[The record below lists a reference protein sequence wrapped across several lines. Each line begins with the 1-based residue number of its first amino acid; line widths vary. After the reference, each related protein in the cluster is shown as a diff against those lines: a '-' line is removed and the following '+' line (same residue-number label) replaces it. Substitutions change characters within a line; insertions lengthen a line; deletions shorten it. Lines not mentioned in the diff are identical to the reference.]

1 MELYF
6 KDLDSSQTDET
17 LMHAGDELSADLHED
32 TAEDIAFAELSDRVY
47 AAGLVY

>member
-6 KDLDSSQTDET
+6 KDLESNDHPDDATAMVACDGSESHDET
-17 LMHAGDELSADLHED
+17 ADDVAL
-32 TAEDIAFAELSDRVY
+32 AELSERVY

>member
-6 KDLDSSQTDET
+6 KDLESNPPDDAA
-17 LMHAGDELSADLHED
+17 MAGAEGHMNDLHED
-32 TAEDIAFAELSDRVY
+32 TAEDIAFAEVSDRVY